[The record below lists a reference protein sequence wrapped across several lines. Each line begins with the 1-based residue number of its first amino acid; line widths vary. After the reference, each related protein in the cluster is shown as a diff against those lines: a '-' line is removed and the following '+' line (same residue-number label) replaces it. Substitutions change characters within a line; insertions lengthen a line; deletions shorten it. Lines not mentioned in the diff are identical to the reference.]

1 MNHPFRR
8 LAALLLAAA
17 FLTPAALAADKH
29 GDEAFR
35 EIAETPEANG
45 CFSTQ
50 GMAAGASYVYSIQV
64 NGDDSL
70 SVVHRV
76 DPVTGQADL
85 MKYEDTRRTYFRNL
99 RHANGIDVHTIDGVE
114 YLFAAS
120 AEKLV
125 MFRIDDDHLYQVGEY
140 DITYNGSPFSPSG
153 LSVYKV
159 DRAKIRFLFRS
170 GYTVSLGE
178 IARGAEDGEIPV
190 SVKCNLDV
198 TRIPLDGEETDLS
211 DFLNQGFCYR
221 NNILY
226 IVIAGCAKTETMH
239 QSAILGYNI
248 SDAKGRVQPEPELVF
263 FIGSDRYRALF
274 EIEDCDLLPDGR
286 MVFNANRRLSDY
298 DTNHDGVMMLDVA
311 PFSAEP
317 APDTTA
323 APETSAAP
331 VSDAEEPAAETAPT
345 ESDPPASAA
354 GLPAPLLAAI
364 IGGAL
369 GGVAA
374 VLLLLRK
381 KRP

>member
-1 MNHPFRR
+1 MNHTLRR
-8 LAALLLAAA
+8 FTAFLLTAAL
-17 FLTPAALAADKH
+17 LTPAALAADKH

-45 CFSTQ
+45 CYSTQ
-50 GMAAGASYVYSIQV
+50 GLAAGASYVYSVQI

-70 SVVHRV
+70 CVIHRV
-76 DPVTGQADL
+76 DPATGKTDL

-99 RHANGIDVHTIDGVE
+99 SHANGIDVHTIDGVE
-114 YLFAAS
+114 YLFVAAAS
-120 AEKLV
+120 RLV

-140 DITYNGSPFSPSG
+140 DITYNGSAFGPSG

-178 IARGAEDGEIPV
+178 IARGAEEGEIPV

-198 TRIPLDGEETDLS
+198 TRIPLDGEETDLT

-226 IVIAGCAKTETMH
+226 IVIAGCSQTETMH

-248 SDAKGRVQPEPELVF
+248 SNAKGRVQPEPDLIF
-263 FIGSDRYRALF
+263 FIGSDRYHALF
-274 EIEDCDLLPDGR
+274 EMEDCDLLPDGR

-298 DTNHDGVMMLDVA
+298 DTNHDGVMLLDVA

-323 APETSAAP
+323 APETADAPASGAA
-331 VSDAEEPAAETAPT
+331 DTAAETAPPET
-345 ESDPPASAA
+345 DPPAAAA
-354 GLPAPLLAAI
+354 GLSVPLLAAI

-369 GGVAA
+369 GVAAA

-381 KRP
+381 KRS